1 MPTASAPRTS
11 SRSSSYPWH
20 DRRQTPRPR
29 GHATTPRRGAGPAL
43 VQQLPRVT
51 YVNGD
56 QVDFLDIV
64 FRCRW
69 VSGDPHPADGE
80 LSEVG
85 FYDLAAMGD
94 IDDARVR
101 KIALAV
107 AEDDPAHFRGGRT
120 AR

>member
-1 MPTASAPRTS
+1 MCVQAWPGPEDVAVVGVPELLAS
-11 SRSSSYPWH
+11 
-20 DRRQTPRPR
+20 
-29 GHATTPRRGAGPAL
+29 
-43 VQQLPRVT
+43 RVT

-94 IDDARVR
+94 IDDAQVR